1 MPGCP
6 GPQALFLTEE
16 EARFISAEKPGTGPT
31 FLPMLT
37 YAAACLFYA
46 GHMGTPENILAQ
58 NQAQESGVG
67 GWEFPSSAAAVVGS
81 SGTGDGAASQAGF
94 HHLHE
99 LVRE

>member
-1 MPGCP
+1 MSRPSSPVSDRRGGAIHQCREAWNR
-6 GPQALFLTEE
+6 PQ
-16 EARFISAEKPGTGPT
+16 

-37 YAAACLFYA
+37 SAAACLFYA
-46 GHMGTPENILAQ
+46 AHMGTPENILAQ
-58 NQAQESGVG
+58 KQAQESGVG